1 MAYRRGYGNRGYGSR
16 GRRYGSSSYRSNA
29 GLEAAKKHIAE
40 AAALS
45 RELGGTDED
54 VKSYFYALNAGELK
68 AVFEEYGRKYGQD
81 KREYAE
87 RALPDWKSGNR
98 QMSGLVAG
106 RLFSLLPRRMPVSKK
121 FDLVESLWRF
131 KGPSSHRKIYVGPD
145 ACSIELTTMIQEHL
159 KEKVQSYVID
169 ETLSK
174 RFDWLSENDSN
185 LCQDL
190 RNHFLHLEKEQ
201 LAAASYDR
209 IGIML
214 AQIQRSDVL
223 HQTLIQTFEVG
234 KHQVKLHFSPKS
246 SGISDKV
253 PKHVYSSTTSAK
265 GGDDSFGCLIGAV
278 VLGLFIL
285 YSIFK
290 G

>member
-1 MAYRRGYGNRGYGSR
+1 MAYRRGYGK
-16 GRRYGSSSYRSNA
+16 RYGSSSYTSNA
-29 GLEAAKKHIAE
+29 GLAAAKKHIAE

-45 RELGGTDED
+45 HELGGTDED
-54 VKSYFYALNAGELK
+54 VKSYFYALNARQLE
-68 AVFEEYGRKYGQD
+68 AVFAEYGRKHGQD

-87 RALPDWKSGNR
+87 SALPHWKSGSR

-106 RLFSLLPRRMPVSKK
+106 RLFSLLPRLMPVAKK
-121 FDLVESLWRF
+121 FELVESLWRF
-131 KGPSSHRKIYVGPD
+131 RGPSSRRTIYVGPE
-145 ACSIELTTMIQEHL
+145 ACSAELTSMVREHL
-159 KEKVQSYVID
+159 RGKVQSYVID
-169 ETLSK
+169 EATSR
-174 RFDWLSENDSN
+174 RFDWLAENDSK

-201 LAAASYDR
+201 LSAASYDR
-209 IGIML
+209 IAVML
-214 AQIQRSDVL
+214 AQIQRIDVQ

-234 KHQVKLHFSPKS
+234 NHQVKLQFSPKS
-246 SGISDKV
+246 NGISDKV

-265 GGDDSFGCLIGAV
+265 GGDDSSGCLIGAI

-285 YSIFK
+285 FSIFK